1 MLHIATPGA
10 TPIETDTMSETATIT
25 RAEYDRLCAA
35 EEDFDDLRAAL
46 AARAHIEAGTDE
58 LVPAAVADRLIDG
71 ASALRVWREHRALSQ
86 SALARASGV
95 NRVQI
100 ADIEADRAT
109 GSVRTL
115 RALADALRI
124 TVDDLLSA

>member
-1 MLHIATPGA
+1 MN
-10 TPIETDTMSETATIT
+10 DTVTIPRT
-25 RAEYDRLCAA
+25 EYDRLCATA
-35 EEDFDDLRAAL
+35 EDFEDLRAAL
-46 AARAHIEAGTDE
+46 AARERIESGTEE

-71 ASALRVWREHRALSQ
+71 QSPLKVWREHRALSQ

-109 GSVRTL
+109 GSVQTL
-115 RALADALRI
+115 RALADALRV
-124 TVDDLLSA
+124 TVDDLLPA

>member
-1 MLHIATPGA
+1 MN
-10 TPIETDTMSETATIT
+10 ETVTIT

-35 EEDFDDLRAAL
+35 EEDFEDLRAAL
-46 AARAHIEAGTDE
+46 AARQRIEAGTEE
-58 LVPAAVADRLIDG
+58 LVPATVADRLIDG
-71 ASALRVWREHRALSQ
+71 ENPLKAWREHRALSQ

-109 GSVRTL
+109 GSARTL
-115 RALADALRI
+115 RALADALRV
-124 TVDDLLSA
+124 TGDDLLPA

>member
-1 MLHIATPGA
+1 MR
-10 TPIETDTMSETATIT
+10 DTVTIP

-35 EEDFDDLRAAL
+35 EDDFIDLQAAL
-46 AARAHIEAGTDE
+46 PVRKRIEAGTEE

-71 ASALRVWREHRALSQ
+71 ASPLKVWREHRALSQ

-95 NRVQI
+95 TRVQI

-124 TVDDLLSA
+124 TGDDLLSA

>member
-1 MLHIATPGA
+1 MN
-10 TPIETDTMSETATIT
+10 ETVTIT
-25 RAEYDRLCAA
+25 RTEYDRLCAA
-35 EEDFDDLRAAL
+35 EQDFDDLRAAL
-46 AARAHIEAGTDE
+46 DVRERIDAGTEE

-71 ASALRVWREHRALSQ
+71 ASPLRVWREHRGLSQ
-86 SALARASGV
+86 FALARASGV

-115 RALADALRI
+115 RALADALGV
-124 TVDDLLSA
+124 TVDDLIPA

>member
-1 MLHIATPGA
+1 MR
-10 TPIETDTMSETATIT
+10 DTVTIP

-35 EEDFDDLRAAL
+35 EDDFVDLQTAL
-46 AARAHIEAGTDE
+46 AVRERIEAGTEE

-71 ASALRVWREHRALSQ
+71 ASPLKVWREHRGLSQ
-86 SALARASGV
+86 SALARASRV

-100 ADIEADRAT
+100 ADIEAGRAT

-115 RALADALRI
+115 RALADALGL
-124 TVDDLLSA
+124 TVDDLLPA

>member
-1 MLHIATPGA
+1 MPTE
-10 TPIETDTMSETATIT
+10 TETMTDTVTIP
-25 RAEYDRLCAA
+25 RAEYDRLRAA
-35 EEDFDDLRAAL
+35 DDDFADLQAAL
-46 AARAHIEAGTDE
+46 AARARIEAGADE

-71 ASALRVWREHRALSQ
+71 ASPLKVWREHRGLSQ
-86 SALARASGV
+86 SALARGSGV

-115 RALADALRI
+115 RALADALHV
-124 TVDDLLSA
+124 TVDDLLPG